1 MKVYRDVDIKRM
13 AWGCRGGGHIPNTE
27 KLAIIRAKI
36 FKIWAKYSAAF
47 TCSEVVSI
55 FQTETKLQPNQ
66 RQNNDQNGKIV
77 SDYFDILF
85 CP

>member
-1 MKVYRDVDIKRM
+1 LLEVSARLGNVAERGQLAIVGGPSPTFRNKFRMKVYRDVDIKRM

-47 TCSEVVSI
+47 TC
-55 FQTETKLQPNQ
+55 K
-66 RQNNDQNGKIV
+66 
-77 SDYFDILF
+77 
-85 CP
+85 